1 MISVGSEVR
10 VLPGPPLQNLDV
22 FKLKDL
28 RMCKVMLKIFDSE
41 LGDVKSYDVA
51 YVKYV
56 RSRSKATTTS
66 MDQKGQQN
74 LGV

>member
-1 MISVGSEVR
+1 
-10 VLPGPPLQNLDV
+10 V

-28 RMCKVMLKIFDSE
+28 RMCKVMLKILDSK
-41 LGDVKSYDVA
+41 LGDVKSCDVA

-56 RSRSKATTTS
+56 RSRSKATTMS
-66 MDQKGQQN
+66 MDQKSQQN